1 MFSFSLISF
10 SGLSSS
16 HRDLASQVSRS
27 KTRTKTNP
35 AKTSELNPKL
45 QIFEGLFLMIQGPFL
60 MNFLFLPSVLPHEW
74 RKPRKGAAETAQ
86 CRPAIRREVNL
97 TNRMGEELGDSFA
110 LAGRDRSR
118 WKKKAG
124 EGADD
129 GELAVRE
136 AGCDGAP
143 TDSAEPWVLGSGA
156 ARGVGT
162 KDKTCEVRG
171 VRARKNA
178 GFARRRGIMPRCQ
191 RQTSG

>member
-1 MFSFSLISF
+1 MELMRKVL
-10 SGLSSS
+10 SGLVAA
-16 HRDLASQVSRS
+16 D
-27 KTRTKTNP
+27 
-35 AKTSELNPKL
+35 PKGNDAGSL
-45 QIFEGLFLMIQGPFL
+45 
-60 MNFLFLPSVLPHEW
+60 LPSVLPHEW

-143 TDSAEPWVLGSGA
+143 ADSAEPWVLGSGA

-171 VRARKNA
+171 ARARKNA